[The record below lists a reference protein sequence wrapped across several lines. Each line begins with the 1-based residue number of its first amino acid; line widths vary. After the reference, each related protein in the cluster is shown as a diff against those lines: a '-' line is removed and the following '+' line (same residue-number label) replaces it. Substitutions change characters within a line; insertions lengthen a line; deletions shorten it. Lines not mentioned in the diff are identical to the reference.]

1 MKRKKEIIESLAK
14 DNVRLIEENKSLKED
29 NQRLR
34 LDLCKKFTKIIKL
47 NKVLD
52 QLIVAICYSEDEKLL
67 KTCSKIFKDFGE
79 EQLWKETSTN

>member
-14 DNVRLIEENKSLKED
+14 ENVSLIEENKSLKKD

-34 LDLCKKFTKIIKL
+34 LDVCEKFTKNIKL
-47 NKVLD
+47 NKVLE

-79 EQLWKETSTN
+79 

>member
-14 DNVRLIEENKSLKED
+14 ENVSLIEENKILKKD

-34 LDLCKKFTKIIKL
+34 LDICEKFTKIIKL
-47 NKVLD
+47 NRVLD

-67 KTCSKIFKDFGE
+67 KTCSKIFKDLGE
-79 EQLWKETSTN
+79 